1 VGTVVSPDP
10 AGVDVRTGV
19 PDGAPGVDP
28 GGDVLLN
35 VHPADTRVP
44 QRTKMI
50 TSMTLNCIV
59 KNASLSYIMLVPE
72 PDHLHPDWYGE
83 ISVFCFIT
91 FIILTAGPETGLM
104 VLFMGNTAGPGL
116 SEKNPVPPIIPVII
130 VRNLDT

>member
-1 VGTVVSPDP
+1 VVSPDP

-19 PDGAPGVDP
+19 PDGAPGVDTD
-28 GGDVLLN
+28 GDVLLN
-35 VHPADTRVP
+35 VHPADARMP
-44 QRTKMI
+44 QRTIMV

-91 FIILTAGPETGLM
+91 FIILTAGPQTGLM
-104 VLFMGNTAGPGL
+104 VFFWVIQREPGYQKKILFLP
-116 SEKNPVPPIIPVII
+116 
-130 VRNLDT
+130 